1 MAGKPRRAV
10 ENTEIDSFEFEEG
23 GRTFTCSAEPAHPP
37 ARPEGWW
44 WFRVTPDLRD
54 QRYAPFRTAPDDTR
68 ANVQAR
74 IVAYHDAL
82 LARRAQP
89 ATSGPWGRRP
99 GAPAA
104 ETAQAVQPT
113 TPGE

>member
-10 ENTEIDSFEFEEG
+10 ANTELDSFEFEEG
-23 GRTFTCSAEPAHPP
+23 GRTFTCSAEPAH
-37 ARPEGWW
+37 AGRPEGWW
-44 WFRVTPDLRD
+44 WFRVIPDLRD
-54 QRYAPFRTAPDDTR
+54 QRYAPFRMAADDTR

-89 ATSGPWGRRP
+89 STSGPWGRRP
-99 GAPAA
+99 GAPTS
-104 ETAQAVQPT
+104 EPAQPAQPAQ
-113 TPGE
+113 PVE